1 MNSHL
6 LIHRLVKDQVSD
18 YRGSLPRPCAAP
30 SDLPTRNINE
40 AAGGAN
46 AAEGLR
52 KGRHRQS
59 LIQALPSLNH
69 RSSTTAAQPPQFNH
83 RSSTTASLKNQ
94 RRLLPAWHFSEIDG
108 SFDHNREI
116 DGSFERH
123 REIDGSLERQN
134 RLSRKQNAPRST
146 QNSQQL
152 PILPSRLRKTPN
164 NFRFSRSSSAISRNR
179 PLDIPATLN
188 PTPSIIRIRI
198 NDQSLSHH
206 ETRRSCDSSSAA
218 CEAACADPNGRPL
231 FSS

>member
-18 YRGSLPRPCAAP
+18 YRGSLPRPCATP

-52 KGRHRQS
+52 RGRHRQS
-59 LIQALPSLNH
+59 LIQALPSL
-69 RSSTTAAQPPQFNH
+69 NH

>member
-52 KGRHRQS
+52 RGRHRQS
-59 LIQALPSLNH
+59 LIQALPSL
-69 RSSTTAAQPPQFNH
+69 NH

-94 RRLLPAWHFSEIDG
+94 RRLLPAWHFS
-108 SFDHNREI
+108 EI

-152 PILPSRLRKTPN
+152 PILAILFRNIPESPSRHPRHLKSNPFDNPHPN
-164 NFRFSRSSSAISRNR
+164 QRSGPFPSRNKKE
-179 PLDIPATLN
+179 L
-188 PTPSIIRIRI
+188 
-198 NDQSLSHH
+198 
-206 ETRRSCDSSSAA
+206 
-218 CEAACADPNGRPL
+218 
-231 FSS
+231 